1 MSPVSHCFYDEKIEE
16 DAAEK
21 SEGDEEADAQ
31 ASLQGGDEAG
41 DRVQEEED
49 AEHSEGNIALNVAD
63 TGPIPPPSIS
73 KIGAVIC
80 HSPCPPPFLSD
91 WIFTQIFLFLLKL
104 TFFLLPLLFSTLF
117 YADDIQN
124 QWLFT
129 FTQHVATALGDDVR
143 ARLLAPF
150 GSATPQQQFSCY
162 LSSTSC

>member
-63 TGPIPPPSIS
+63 TGPIPPPSIN
-73 KIGAVIC
+73 
-80 HSPCPPPFLSD
+80 
-91 WIFTQIFLFLLKL
+91 
-104 TFFLLPLLFSTLF
+104 
-117 YADDIQN
+117 DIQN

-162 LSSTSC
+162 LSSTSSC